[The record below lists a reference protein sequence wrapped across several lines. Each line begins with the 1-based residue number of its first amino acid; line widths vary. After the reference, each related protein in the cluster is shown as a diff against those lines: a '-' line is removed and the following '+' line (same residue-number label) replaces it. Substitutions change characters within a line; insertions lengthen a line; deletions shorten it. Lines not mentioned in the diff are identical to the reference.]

1 VDLDAAA
8 SMRRPDALK
17 VYYGIEFFEDVG
29 RHAAFTVMA
38 VYLVRDVGLNPL
50 ELVLIG
56 TVGEISYFLLEVP
69 TGVVA
74 DAYSRRLSVILGL
87 LVNGISMIVFGI
99 THDYAILLAG
109 SVLWGLGSALTSGAY
124 EAWITDEHG
133 VDGITHVFLRG
144 SQFAYAGAI
153 LGAILGVAVATQ
165 DLGAALVF
173 GGTVVIVTGVVCA
186 FVMPE
191 HGFRRR
197 PRAERLSAARELRRN
212 AVVGARLIRGHHV
225 LLLIVAITFFAG
237 AASEGLDRLWEAHLI
252 RDVGLPELW
261 GLDPVVWFGVFNVVG
276 LAAGIV
282 VTSLLVP
289 RFGRAADGEL
299 AAALLALTAIL
310 SVAMVVFGLAGGFAL
325 AAGAYLVA
333 RLARRIT
340 EPLYSAW
347 LNRNIED
354 SSVRATVNSLVGQ
367 SDAIGEIAGGPAI
380 GAVGTLSGMRAA
392 LVASGLLLTPALA
405 LYGRALRHGGRE
417 PELEE
422 AEAPA

>member
-1 VDLDAAA
+1 V
-8 SMRRPDALK
+8 RRLDALK
-17 VYYGIEFFEDVG
+17 VFYGIEFFEDIG

-69 TGVVA
+69 TGAIA
-74 DAYSRRLSVILGL
+74 DSYSRRASVILGL
-87 LVNGISMIVFGI
+87 VVGGASMIVIGL
-99 THDYAILLAG
+99 TQDYRVLLFG
-109 SVLWGLGSALTSGAY
+109 SVLWGLGSALQSGAY

-133 VDGITHVFLRG
+133 LDGITGVFLRG
-144 SQFAYAGAI
+144 AQFAYSGAI
-153 LGAILGVAVATQ
+153 VGAILGVAVATQ
-165 DLGAALVF
+165 DLAAALFF
-173 GGTVVIVTGVVCA
+173 GGAVTIATGVVCL

-191 HGFRRR
+191 RGFQRR
-197 PRAERLSAARELRRN
+197 PAAERLSAARELKRN
-212 AVVGARLIRGHHV
+212 AVAGAGLIRGHHI
-225 LLLIVAITFFAG
+225 LLLIVGITIFFG

-276 LAAGIV
+276 LAAGV
-282 VTSLLVP
+282 VITSLLVP
-289 RFGRAADGEL
+289 RFAYAGNAQL
-299 AAALLALTAIL
+299 AAALLVVTAIL
-310 SVAMVVFGLAGGFAL
+310 SVGMIVFGLATGFAV

-333 RLARRIT
+333 RLARRIN
-340 EPLYSAW
+340 EPLYAAW

-367 SDAIGEIAGGPAI
+367 SDAVGEIAGGPAI
-380 GAVGTLSGMRAA
+380 GVVATLSGMRAA

-417 PELEE
+417 PELDE
-422 AEAPA
+422 AKAIA

>member
-1 VDLDAAA
+1 VRRLDA
-8 SMRRPDALK
+8 LH
-17 VYYGIEFFEDVG
+17 VYYGIEFFEDIA
-29 RHAAFTVMA
+29 RHAAFTVWA

-50 ELVLIG
+50 ELVLLG
-56 TVGEISYFLLEVP
+56 TVGEITYFLSEVP
-69 TGVVA
+69 TGVIA

-87 LVNGISMIVFGI
+87 FLNGISAIVVGLSN
-99 THDYAILLAG
+99 DYAFILVG
-109 SVLWGLGSALTSGAY
+109 SMVWGVGSALMSGAY

-133 VDGITHVFLRG
+133 VEGIARVFLRG
-144 SQFAYAGAI
+144 AQFAYSGAI

-173 GGTVVIVTGVVCA
+173 GGLVWIATGIACA

-191 HGFRRR
+191 HGFRRK
-197 PRAERLSAARELRRN
+197 PADERLSPARELQRN

-225 LLLIVAITFFAG
+225 LLLIVGITFFAG

-261 GLDPVVWFGVFNVVG
+261 GLDPVVWFGVFNVAG

-282 VTSLLVP
+282 ITSMLIP
-289 RFGRAADGEL
+289 RFARAGDGEL
-299 AAALLALTAIL
+299 AGALLLLTAIL
-310 SVAMVVFGLAGGFAL
+310 SVGMVVFGLATGFAL

-333 RLARRIT
+333 RLARRIN
-340 EPLYSAW
+340 EPLYAAW

-380 GAVGTLSGMRAA
+380 GIVGTLSGMRAA
-392 LVASGLLLTPALA
+392 LVASGLLLTPAIA
-405 LYGRALRHGGRE
+405 LYTRALRHGGRE

>member
-1 VDLDAAA
+1 V
-8 SMRRPDALK
+8 RRLDALK
-17 VYYGIEFFEDVG
+17 VYYGIEFFEDIG
-29 RHAAFTVMA
+29 RHAAFTVWA

-50 ELVLIG
+50 ELVLLG

-69 TGVVA
+69 TGVIA
-74 DAYSRRLSVILGL
+74 DSYSRRASVILGL
-87 LVNGISMIVFGI
+87 LVSGLSAIVVGI
-99 THDYAILLAG
+99 THEYAVILAA
-109 SVLWGLGSALTSGAY
+109 SALWGLGSALMSGAY

-133 VDGITHVFLRG
+133 LDGITGVFLRG
-144 SQFAYAGAI
+144 SQFAYSGAI

-173 GGTVVIVTGVVCA
+173 GGAVTILTGLVCV

-191 HGFRRR
+191 HGFQRR
-197 PRAERLSAARELRRN
+197 PAAERLGAARELTSN
-212 AVVGARLIRGHHV
+212 AVQGARLIRGHHV
-225 LLLIVAITFFAG
+225 LLLIVGITFFAG

-261 GLDPVVWFGVFNVVG
+261 GLDPVVWFGIFNVVG

-282 VTSLLVP
+282 ITSMLVP
-289 RFGRAADGEL
+289 RLAHAGDGEL
-299 AAALLALTAIL
+299 AVTLLVLTVIL
-310 SVAMVVFGLAGGFAL
+310 STGMVVFGLAGGFAL

-333 RLARRIT
+333 RLARRIN
-340 EPLYSAW
+340 EPLYASW

-380 GAVGTLSGMRAA
+380 GVVGTLSGMRAA
-392 LVASGLLLTPALA
+392 LVASGLLLTPTIA

-422 AEAPA
+422 AKATA